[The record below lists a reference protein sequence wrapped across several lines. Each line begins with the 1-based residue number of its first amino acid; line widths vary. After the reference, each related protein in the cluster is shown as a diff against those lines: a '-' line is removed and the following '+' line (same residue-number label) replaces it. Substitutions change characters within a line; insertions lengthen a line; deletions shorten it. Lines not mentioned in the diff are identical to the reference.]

1 MAVGRRQDRWT
12 CGQTDD
18 LTSRKVS
25 LTLLWSGSPEAP
37 RISRGAMH
45 SRAHRRWWRR
55 ARNLTPPP
63 GRLSPAP
70 VPGGASA
77 QKTDAF
83 PPSGPRTLDLMRLV
97 RRGPAPSA
105 PTAEAWRPE
114 LSEGLRPNPLVGTLT
129 FPAGGSGASPPRGC
143 SGPRDPP
150 PKGGSSVADAAEQ
163 RSHSLA
169 SRVGSAFFYHRA
181 TSLCSL
187 PVAAFTHSGTSQF
200 RCTHHTRDRLLPR
213 GINNECT

>member
-1 MAVGRRQDRWT
+1 MEAG
-12 CGQTDD
+12 
-18 LTSRKVS
+18 
-25 LTLLWSGSPEAP
+25 PESNP
-37 RISRGAMH
+37 
-45 SRAHRRWWRR
+45 
-55 ARNLTPPP
+55 TP

-83 PPSGPRTLDLMRLV
+83 PPPGPRTLDLVRLV

-105 PTAEAWRPE
+105 STAEAWRPK
-114 LSEGLRPNPLVGTLT
+114 LSEGLRPNPHAGTLT

-150 PKGGSSVADAAEQ
+150 PKGGSGVADAAEQ

-187 PVAAFTHSGTSQF
+187 PVAAVDPLWHLSIQAHPS
-200 RCTHHTRDRLLPR
+200 HA
-213 GINNECT
+213 